1 MMKRVIIDADP
12 GIDDAAAILLALASP
27 ELSVEAITTVYGNG
41 PVDVCSDNAL
51 RILDT
56 AGRLDIPVY
65 RGAGKP
71 LLRDPNLTWASP
83 VHGTDAL
90 GNTNFPLS
98 EGTSTLIRSR
108 HAALEIIDRVMASPG
123 EITLLALGRM
133 TNIALA
139 LALEPGLAQRV
150 AEIVVMGG
158 AISMPGNVSPV
169 ASANLYEDPEAAA
182 ILYSSGVPL
191 VQVGMDVCDRV
202 EISQGQLDRIRQA
215 DTPTTRLLAAAT
227 PCLQSYYRGR
237 GLLADPNGV
246 HYNDVPAIAY
256 AIDAMLFGTQDFYV
270 TIETQSP
277 LTRGQTVADR
287 RNISGNPTN
296 ARVCLEVEVP
306 RLTALFTER
315 IISYS
320 TCRYQ
325 GPRLP

>member
-1 MMKRVIIDADP
+1 MIKRVIIDADP
-12 GIDDAAAILLALASP
+12 GVDDAAAIFLALASP
-27 ELSVEAITTVYGNG
+27 ELSVEAITIVYGNG
-41 PVDVCSDNAL
+41 PVDLCADNAL
-51 RILDT
+51 RILDA

-83 VHGTDAL
+83 VHGADAL

-98 EGTSTLIRSR
+98 EGTSKLIRSR
-108 HAALEIIDRVMASPG
+108 HAALAIIDQIMASPG

-139 LALEPGLAQRV
+139 LALEPDLSQKV
-150 AEIVVMGG
+150 AAIILMGG
-158 AISMPGNVSPV
+158 AIFVPGNVSPV

-202 EISQGQLDRIRQA
+202 EVSQGQLDQIWQVG
-215 DTPTTRLLAAAT
+215 TPTTHLLAAAT

-246 HYNDVPAIAY
+246 HYNDVPAVAY
-256 AIDAMLFGTQDFYV
+256 AIDPTLFGTQDFYV

-287 RNISGNPTN
+287 RNLSGNPTN
-296 ARVCLEVEVP
+296 TRVCLEVDVP
-306 RLTALFTER
+306 RLTTLFTER
-315 IISYS
+315 IVGYS
-320 TCRYQ
+320 ACRTKT
-325 GPRLP
+325 

>member
-1 MMKRVIIDADP
+1 MIKRVIIDADP
-12 GIDDAAAILLALASP
+12 GVDDAAAIFLALASP
-27 ELSVEAITTVYGNG
+27 ELSVEAITIVYGNG
-41 PVDVCSDNAL
+41 PVDLCADNAL
-51 RILDT
+51 RILDA

-71 LLRDPNLTWASP
+71 LLRDPSLTWASP
-83 VHGTDAL
+83 VHGADAL

-98 EGTSTLIRSR
+98 EGTSKLIRSR
-108 HAALEIIDRVMASPG
+108 HAALAIIDQILASPG

-139 LALEPGLAQRV
+139 LALEPDLSQKV
-150 AEIVVMGG
+150 AAIILMGG
-158 AISMPGNVSPV
+158 AIFVPGNVSPV

-202 EISQGQLDRIRQA
+202 EVSQGQLDQIWQVG
-215 DTPTTRLLAAAT
+215 TPTTHLLAAAT

-246 HYNDVPAIAY
+246 HYNDVPAVAY
-256 AIDAMLFGTQDFYV
+256 AIDPTLFGTQDFYV

-287 RNISGNPTN
+287 RNLSGNPTN
-296 ARVCLEVEVP
+296 TRVCLEVDVP
-306 RLTALFTER
+306 RLTTLFTER
-315 IISYS
+315 IVGYS
-320 TCRYQ
+320 ACRTKT
-325 GPRLP
+325 